1 MKTLKIILMLI
12 LVLSVSACSDN
23 KNNENDNKVEINT
36 INDENTENA
45 NKQSMPENEN
55 SSLIYSIM
63 RIPLEKSKEYGVKLF
78 EFEER
83 NEVLNVLNTQNASEI
98 LNNTISVKSNLD
110 SVTLNNGEV
119 AYRVNYKKTVDGT
132 EFLYYGEVNENS
144 EPTGI
149 GIVLEKISVENS
161 DPLIFVTYVG
171 NFNNGFYDGYGISF
185 EYPEMFTVFDDEVYI
200 KNQILFNGR
209 IISEGYF
216 SQGLYNG
223 NINYFECDI
232 NNAIWG
238 LEDPMDD
245 LTLGD
250 LIYNIKVAT
259 YENAILNGNYT
270 EYIYGELAF
279 TGEVENGIPN
289 GEGKL
294 YQTYS
299 QNHYLEYEGNF
310 ENGVYSGYGKQ
321 YSTTTGKLIYE
332 GYFKGGVYNGKG
344 ILYDENTG
352 EIKHEGEFYN
362 GDIK

>member
-1 MKTLKIILMLI
+1 MVKKLKFICILFLAFCIAGCGMSESQ
-12 LVLSVSACSDN
+12 VEKN
-23 KNNENDNKVEINT
+23 KNENSEIENTEETKEQSMVENDNN
-36 INDENTENA
+36 
-45 NKQSMPENEN
+45 
-55 SSLIYSIM
+55 SLIYSIM
-63 RIPLEKSKEYGVKLF
+63 EIPLEKSKQYGVKLF

-83 NEVLNVLNTQNASEI
+83 KEVLNFLNTQNANEI
-98 LNNTISVKSNLD
+98 FNNTISVKANLD
-110 SVTLNNGEV
+110 STVLNNGEV
-119 AYRVNYKKTVDGT
+119 AYRTNYKKTVDET

-144 EPTGI
+144 EPTGM
-149 GIVLEKISVENS
+149 GIILEKIPVENN

-171 NFNNGFYDGYGISF
+171 NFKNGFYDGYGISF
-185 EYPEMFTVFDDEVYI
+185 EYPEMFAVFDDEVYI
-200 KNQILFNGR
+200 KNQTLFNGR

-245 LTLGD
+245 LTLDD

-259 YENAILNGNYT
+259 YENDILNGKYT

-289 GEGKL
+289 GEGKK

-299 QNHYLEYEGNF
+299 QNHFLEYEGNF

-332 GYFKGGVYNGKG
+332 GYFKDGVYNGKG